1 MKLTSQVARRTIGML
16 AVASA
21 AILIPAVALAASGSA
36 TAPRSAAAPQSAA
49 IGRCLTKQLDDW
61 IGIPPGQTAGSDY
74 YELEISNVSKRTCT
88 LYGYPGV
95 SALRG
100 STQLGSAAGP
110 NPSHPKTL
118 VTLAP
123 GATSHVILQ
132 ITDVSMFP
140 PSTCKPTQATSLRVY
155 AAGDST
161 SLRIPFTFQACARR
175 GPVYLHVSATIASTG
190 IPGYSV

>member
-36 TAPRSAAAPQSAA
+36 QAPQSAA
-49 IGRCLTKQLDDW
+49 VGRCLTGQLDDW
-61 IGIPPGQTAGSDY
+61 IGLPGNGTAGSTY
-74 YELEISNVSKRTCT
+74 YELEISNISRSTCT

-100 STQLGSAAGP
+100 GSQLGSAAGR
-110 NPSHPKTL
+110 NPSHRDTL

-132 ITDVSMFP
+132 ITDVGVFS
-140 PSTCKPTQATSLRVY
+140 PSSCKPTTATSLRVY
-155 AAGDST
+155 APGAYA
-161 SLRIPFTFQACARR
+161 SLRVPFTFEACGRR
-175 GPVYLHVSATIASTG
+175 GPVYLHVSATIAGTG
-190 IPGYSV
+190 IPGYST